1 MQISYKPKLKILA
14 IVLNILLI
22 FLCVGY
28 FVGHGIPQSLV
39 LWVSA
44 MLWFL
49 VPLVNI
55 FYIFTN
61 KKTR

>member
-1 MQISYKPKLKILA
+1 MQISCKQNLKILA
-14 IVLNILLI
+14 IVLNTLLI
-22 FLCVGY
+22 FLCIGY
-28 FVGHGIPQSLV
+28 FVGHSLSLSLM

-49 VPLVNI
+49 APLVNV

>member
-28 FVGHGIPQSLV
+28 FAGHGIPQSLV

>member
-1 MQISYKPKLKILA
+1 MQISCKQNLKILA
-14 IVLNILLI
+14 IVLNTLLI
-22 FLCVGY
+22 FLCIGY
-28 FVGHGIPQSLV
+28 FVEHSLSLSLM

-49 VPLVNI
+49 APLVNI